1 MTARIPRQQRA
12 ERRREELV
20 AAAAGVISTEGP
32 GAFSARAVATAA
44 GLPLAAVSYYF
55 PRTDDLLAEAI
66 GLVLHGWL
74 AESRA
79 HAALDLG
86 HGIDAAARALTTT
99 ILPAGPPSVV
109 LTRYE
114 QLLAAA
120 RNPVTAAALAAL
132 RPELSAVVSDVL
144 TSTGV
149 RCPVSPDVLIAVIDG
164 AAVGA
169 LSENAD
175 DPRAIV
181 TKALRAVLTAGAVPQ
196 HSPTAGPKTVAPK
209 TIAPKTIAPKTIA
222 PKRIGSAD
230 PVGE

>member
-1 MTARIPRQQRA
+1 M
-12 ERRREELV
+12 
-20 AAAAGVISTEGP
+20 
-32 GAFSARAVATAA
+32 
-44 GLPLAAVSYYF
+44 
-55 PRTDDLLAEAI
+55 
-66 GLVLHGWL
+66 
-74 AESRA
+74 
-79 HAALDLG
+79 
-86 HGIDAAARALTTT
+86 
-99 ILPAGPPSVV
+99 V

-196 HSPTAGPKTVAPK
+196 HSPTAAPK
-209 TIAPKTIAPKTIA
+209 TAA
-222 PKRIGSAD
+222 PKRVGSAD

>member
-20 AAAAGVISTEGP
+20 AAAAAVISTEGP

-79 HAALDLG
+79 RAALDLG

-181 TKALRAVLTAGAVPQ
+181 TKALRAVLTTGAVPP

-209 TIAPKTIAPKTIA
+209 TVAPKTIAPKRIA